1 MNVIIS
7 ILIIV
12 LIAVA
17 AWNWFSLNTLKKLAK
32 QNESPITDAKY
43 FELKYNIQF
52 LVGLSTVLI
61 TVVGLLGYN
70 TVDDL
75 RADLRSQAKESID
88 TMEVKLKQIS
98 DILKSKESS
107 SVELNNRIIQIAAD
121 AKEVEKAIREVKSL
135 EEKIKRIN
143 ERNILKQNY
152 YIVPSISY
160 SLKDAEKKF
169 YLKDLITNTGD
180 KLPIFNT
187 PPLIFATQDLNQSVQ
202 IFNVTTDSFTIVW
215 TGGIALENSKTF
227 DLNEPSKFSLLVIEK

>member
-1 MNVIIS
+1 MRLPVR
-7 ILIIV
+7 LG
-12 LIAVA
+12 AY
-17 AWNWFSLNTLKKLAK
+17 LAK
-32 QNESPITDAKY
+32 FHTALLDFPVSELEYTIPDFHNTIKRFSDFEES
-43 FELKYNIQF
+43 IQKASPER
-52 LVGLSTVLI
+52 L
-61 TVVGLLGYN
+61 
-70 TVDDL
+70 
-75 RADLRSQAKESID
+75 AQAKESID

-169 YLKDLITNTGD
+169 YLK
-180 KLPIFNT
+180 
-187 PPLIFATQDLNQSVQ
+187 PLFQSCQ
-202 IFNVTTDSFTIVW
+202 
-215 TGGIALENSKTF
+215 
-227 DLNEPSKFSLLVIEK
+227 